1 MKKQRDDR
9 AVRRQPLRAKD
20 HTLLASAVNA
30 ANPSAADSE
39 ELVTTP
45 TAAGTES
52 LADQG
57 GPTAAAGTDGK
68 EDVAVKA

>member
-30 ANPSAADSE
+30 ANPSAADPVE
-39 ELVTTP
+39 AITTP
-45 TAAGTES
+45 TATGTEPV
-52 LADQG
+52 ADKV

>member
-30 ANPSAADSE
+30 AIPSASDSE
-39 ELVTTP
+39 ELITT
-45 TAAGTES
+45 AGCCGEG
-52 LADQG
+52 LIWI
-57 GPTAAAGTDGK
+57 DGSHAWIGL
-68 EDVAVKA
+68 EWIGLD